1 MHPPSH
7 PANDAGRASSV
18 ETNQNSVRFTEV
30 SGVEGAASTPAP
42 ALDRAFA
49 RKHPCRL
56 LVAEDNPINQ
66 KVVRS
71 LLGRLGYDP
80 VVVEDGL
87 DAIAALKAGPFDVVL
102 MDVEMGELGG
112 PEATRRIRSEFP
124 ASEQPVII
132 ALTAHA
138 GSEKRAELLAA
149 GMDEYL
155 TKPLHF
161 ERLVGLLAR
170 WRDLRPQG

>member
-1 MHPPSH
+1 LA
-7 PANDAGRASSV
+7 ANQAPLLD
-18 ETNQNSVRFTEV
+18 
-30 SGVEGAASTPAP
+30 EG
-42 ALDRAFA
+42 FA

-71 LLGRLGYDP
+71 LLSRLGYSP

-87 DAIAALKAGPFDVVL
+87 DVISALKGGRFDVVL

-112 PEATRRIRSEFP
+112 PEATRRIRDEFP
-124 ASEQPVII
+124 VSEQPVII

-161 ERLVGLLAR
+161 ERLVALLAR
-170 WRDLRPQG
+170 WRDLRPRG